1 LNQRYPNPKNKGKMV
16 LLESKI
22 PKPQNKGKMV
32 LLESKIPKTPKQGEG
47 RSIPKGP
54 TCAE

>member
-1 LNQRYPNPKNKGKMV
+1 MKMV

-32 LLESKIPKTPKQGEG
+32 LLESKIPKTPKQGEDG
-47 RSIPKGP
+47 SP
-54 TCAE
+54 